1 MLSYFLTKYI
11 LYPLFYQK
19 NKTLSTLLG
28 EFEVPILVFA
38 NADYLQAAA
47 SYNLRL
53 SHKPEVIALPQ
64 TVAQV
69 RTHQKLDGRRL
80 VGLSR
85 YDRYKPRL
93 DVRKEHPR
101 KSPRAAAATAMQH
114 SASVGRTGV

>member
-38 NADYLQAAA
+38 NANYSQAAA

-69 RTHQKLDGRRL
+69 RTHQKLAGGRL
-80 VGLSR
+80 VGLLR
-85 YDRYKPRL
+85 HDRYKPRS
-93 DVRKEHPR
+93 DVRKERPQ

-114 SASVGRTGV
+114 SVSVGRTGV

>member
-19 NKTLSTLLG
+19 NKTLSALLR

-69 RTHQKLDGRRL
+69 HTHQKTGRGRL

-85 YDRYKPRL
+85 YDRYKLRL
-93 DVRKEHPR
+93 DVRKERLR
-101 KSPRAAAATAMQH
+101 KSLRVVAATAMQH
-114 SASVGRTGV
+114 SVSVGRTGV